1 VYQLVSQGANMIK
14 SLQQLGRKSTLHLS
28 LLVALLIAGGISTPA
43 HASTTYNELISVNSL
58 PNQPKCLTLDS
69 SSYDDGTT
77 VGQSD
82 CQNDPDQNWFLQ
94 KTSDGYY
101 NIVSAF
107 NAKCLDV
114 FNYSH
119 NNGASVVT
127 WHCIP
132 GAMNQEWDL
141 GLALED
147 RFTLEPRHSY
157 GKCLDVFAYSHLN
170 GSNNVVQWDC
180 LYGLNQLWELD
191 S

>member
-1 VYQLVSQGANMIK
+1 MPV
-14 SLQQLGRKSTLHLS
+14 
-28 LLVALLIAGGISTPA
+28 
-43 HASTTYNELISVNSL
+43 HASTTYNELISMNSL
-58 PNQPKCLTLDS
+58 PNQPKCLTLNS

-82 CQNDPDQNWFLQ
+82 CQNEPDQNWFLQ
-94 KTSDGYY
+94 DIGAGYFKL
-101 NIVSAF
+101 VSAF

-132 GAMNQEWDL
+132 GASNQEWIIGEGPD
-141 GLALED
+141 GL
-147 RFTLEPRHSY
+147 TLKPRHSY
-157 GKCLDVFAYSHLN
+157 NDNNGNGKCLDVLAYDHLN

-180 LYGLNQLWELD
+180 LYGLNQLWKLD